1 MSSAN
6 IRRWV
11 STKDMDKLTKA
22 VMEGYGDKVVR
33 VNTNEES
40 EDKEQITEKITE
52 MVERIN
58 AIHSAVSSDDLT
70 ELENHLEEK
79 DFALA
84 KDHMGNTPLHKAVLL
99 RKTKIVSYLIEKFP
113 ETINAKNKVNNI
125 FSVVQSS
132 SSVYFEIFLG

>member
-40 EDKEQITEKITE
+40 EDKEQITGKITE

-70 ELENHLEEK
+70 ELENHLEER

-113 ETINAKNKVNNI
+113 ETINAKNKVNSF
-125 FSVVQSS
+125 FSIALCVLSCV
-132 SSVYFEIFLG
+132 FFKNNF

>member
-40 EDKEQITEKITE
+40 EDKEQITGKITE

-70 ELENHLEEK
+70 ELENHLEER

-99 RKTKIVSYLIEKFP
+99 RKTKIVSYLIERFP
-113 ETINAKNKVNNI
+113 ETINAKNKVNSY
-125 FSVVQSS
+125 FSAVLLSCAF
-132 SSVYFEIFLG
+132 FEIIFE